1 MLEVGGI
8 FGIFAALLLVA
19 SVVIWAK
26 RLRGPLLQRL
36 SGRRTSN
43 VRATELVSE
52 VLVFALG
59 LSAVAA
65 ALAIVGWIF
74 T

>member
-1 MLEVGGI
+1 MLEAGGI
-8 FGIFAALLLVA
+8 FGLFAALMLVA

-26 RLRGPLLQRL
+26 RLRGPLLLRL
-36 SGRRTSN
+36 SGRRKSN
-43 VRATELVSE
+43 VRPTELVSE
-52 VLVFALG
+52 VLVLALG

-65 ALAIVGWIF
+65 GLAIVGWIF